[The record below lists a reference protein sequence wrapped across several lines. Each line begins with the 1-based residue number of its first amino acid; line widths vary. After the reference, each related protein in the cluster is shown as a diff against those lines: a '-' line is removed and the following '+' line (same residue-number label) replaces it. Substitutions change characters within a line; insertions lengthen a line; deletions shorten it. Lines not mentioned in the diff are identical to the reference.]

1 MCGSFVIVVLVI
13 VIVVVSSLKGYT
25 HEKKVN
31 EDTLV
36 LTLNQLELK
45 YEQLFA
51 LIRLLTARLDLQEKV
66 KTNPSAKISD
76 SDFQSGN

>member
-1 MCGSFVIVVLVI
+1 MQD
-13 VIVVVSSLKGYT
+13 
-25 HEKKVN
+25 